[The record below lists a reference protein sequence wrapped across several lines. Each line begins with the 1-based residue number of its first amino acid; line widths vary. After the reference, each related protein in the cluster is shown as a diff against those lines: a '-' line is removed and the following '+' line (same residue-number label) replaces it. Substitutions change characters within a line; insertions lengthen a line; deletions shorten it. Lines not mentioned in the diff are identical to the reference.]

1 MAKNFVQEGD
11 TLTIPAPVGGAVSG
25 APYQLGGLNGVFLST
40 VAAAEPVAFMAEGV
54 FELEKEAALA
64 IAAGDEVYLAAGLVT
79 TTPGADPVFGV
90 CIADAAGADVACK
103 VKLK

>member
-25 APYQLGGLNGVFLST
+25 APYQLGALNGVFLST
-40 VAAAEPVAFMAEGV
+40 VAAAEPVAFMTEGV
-54 FELEKEAALA
+54 FELEKEAALG
-64 IAAGDEVYLAAGLVT
+64 IFAGEEVYLDAGVVT
-79 TTPGADPVFGV
+79 STAGADPVFGV
-90 CIADAAGADVACK
+90 CIADADAAALACK

>member
-25 APYQLGGLNGVFLST
+25 APYQLGAINGVFLST
-40 VAAAEPVAFMAEGV
+40 VAAAEPVAFMTEGV
-54 FELEKEAALA
+54 FELAKEAALA
-64 IAAGDEVYLAAGLVT
+64 INAGEEVYLDTGAVT
-79 TTPGADPVFGV
+79 TTPGVDPVFGV
-90 CIADAAGADVACK
+90 CIADAAGADANCK